1 MFMMNCLYE
10 DNTRVMGTGKG
21 HQMLFKDLTTLQGV
35 LNRIKRY
42 NLNDNRDFIIQ
53 KGQTVYDL
61 KIIYIHRGKNN
72 E

>member
-21 HQMLFKDLTTLQGV
+21 HQMLFKDLITLQGV

-42 NLNDNRDFIIQ
+42 NLNNNRDFIIQ

>member
-21 HQMLFKDLTTLQGV
+21 HQMLFKDLITLQG
-35 LNRIKRY
+35 
-42 NLNDNRDFIIQ
+42 Q